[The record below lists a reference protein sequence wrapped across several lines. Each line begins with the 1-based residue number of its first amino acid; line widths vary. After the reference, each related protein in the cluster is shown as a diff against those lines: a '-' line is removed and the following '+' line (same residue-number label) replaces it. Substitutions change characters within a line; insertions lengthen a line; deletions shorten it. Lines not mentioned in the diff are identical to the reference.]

1 MKKAIILHGG
11 PSKEEYY
18 DPNAPSMSN
27 SHWLPW
33 LQGQLLKHEIAT
45 NTPEIP
51 HSFDWNSWPTWVKE
65 VERFE
70 IGPETILV
78 GHSVGG
84 GFWVKY
90 LSLHPEIKVGKV
102 VLVAPW
108 LNPFNKKEISFFDDF
123 VIDPAL
129 MDRTKGI
136 TIFNADN
143 DEKSIQGSV
152 KIIREKIMNI
162 KYKEFKGLGHFTH
175 KYLPDDKFPELLA
188 HILET

>member
-108 LNPFNKKEISFFDDF
+108 LNPFNKKEISF
-123 VIDPAL
+123 
-129 MDRTKGI
+129 
-136 TIFNADN
+136 
-143 DEKSIQGSV
+143 
-152 KIIREKIMNI
+152 
-162 KYKEFKGLGHFTH
+162 LGHFTH